1 MTTDFASLSL
11 SRPLLDV
18 VAELGFE
25 TLTEIQAKCIPL
37 LLAGRDVIGQS
48 KTGSGKTAAFGL
60 PMLEKLEL
68 SDRSLR
74 ALVLCPTRELCDQVA
89 RVLRTL
95 GRRHA
100 GLQVLVVAGGKPLAP
115 QRDALA
121 RGVHVVV
128 ATPGRLIDLLD
139 RGAVSL
145 GNVGMVVLDE
155 ADRMLEMGFREDMV
169 KILSKTPAG
178 RQTALFSATF
188 PAGVEAIS
196 RAYQRDPVR
205 ITVEDGEA
213 APDIEQLAYDIGRTE
228 REEALVAV
236 LGLHPHAS
244 ALVFCN
250 LKATVDAL
258 TTRLSGTGVS
268 VAKLHGDLEQKDRDR
283 VMAKLR
289 NQSTRVLIATDVAA
303 RGIDVQALDLVVN
316 YDLPTQAE
324 VYVHRIG
331 RTGRAGQR
339 GLAVTLTT
347 SGERRKLVELE
358 QLTGFKLTR
367 RTLPAAPSAA
377 AAPLARDAAMVTLY
391 VSGGRKEKVRPGD
404 ILGALTGE
412 AGGFSGDDIGKI
424 EIHEHFT
431 YVAVAKAIANEAVR
445 SLSNGKIKGRRFKV
459 GFVE

>member
-258 TTRLSGTGVS
+258 TTRL
-268 VAKLHGDLEQKDRDR
+268 
-283 VMAKLR
+283 
-289 NQSTRVLIATDVAA
+289 AA
-303 RGIDVQALDLVVN
+303 QA
-316 YDLPTQAE
+316 
-324 VYVHRIG
+324 
-331 RTGRAGQR
+331 
-339 GLAVTLTT
+339 
-347 SGERRKLVELE
+347 
-358 QLTGFKLTR
+358 
-367 RTLPAAPSAA
+367 
-377 AAPLARDAAMVTLY
+377 
-391 VSGGRKEKVRPGD
+391 
-404 ILGALTGE
+404 
-412 AGGFSGDDIGKI
+412 
-424 EIHEHFT
+424 
-431 YVAVAKAIANEAVR
+431 
-445 SLSNGKIKGRRFKV
+445 
-459 GFVE
+459 